1 MKNFFRMLRYARPYR
16 YLAYL
21 NILFNF
27 FSIVFGLF
35 SMTML
40 MPFLNYL
47 FGTAELVRDP
57 EATGIQAWNT
67 EFIFFLKDITGDDP
81 GKALLLVCL
90 AVVVFTILKNVFRYL
105 ALYVLV
111 PYRNYTVR
119 DLRNAVYKK
128 VMRLQLSYFTEEKK
142 GDTISRMSNDITEV
156 EFAIMTSLEAMFKG
170 PFQILVTLV
179 LLIIMSWK
187 LTLIILVLLPLNGF
201 IISRIGKKLKKNA
214 SRAQGRLGLLMSLFE
229 ESLSGIRIIKGFGK
243 EAYFFRKFSTENKH
257 LTTINVKVN
266 HSRDLSSPL
275 SETMGITTL
284 SMVLFIGGRMVQTG
298 TGIMDPTAFILFILL
313 FAQVIDPAKS
323 FATAFYNVQK
333 GAASADRIE
342 EILRIPE
349 TLKEAEN
356 PLTLSAIRS
365 GIEFKNVGFQYTP
378 DKKTL
383 TDISFSIPL
392 GKTVALVGASGS
404 GKSTLADLLA
414 RFYDVNEGHVLIDG
428 MDIRD
433 IKVKDLR
440 GLMGL
445 VTQESI
451 LFNDSVFNNI
461 AFGNHEVSY
470 EQIVEAAKAANA
482 HEFIV
487 HMDKGYYTNIG
498 DRGGKLSGGQRQR
511 IAIARAILKNPQIL
525 ILDEATSALDTSS
538 ERLVQ
543 EALNTLMKNRT
554 SLVIAHRLSTIQN
567 ADLIIVME
575 NGRIVERGSHQEL
588 YAHKGLYRNLLEMQQ
603 MV

>member
-1 MKNFFRMLRYARPYR
+1 MLRYARPYR

-257 LTTINVKVN
+257 LTTINIKVN

-356 PLTLSAIRS
+356 PLTLAGIRS

-378 DKKTL
+378 EKKTL

-414 RFYDVNEGHVLIDG
+414 RFYDVNEGQVLIDG

-487 HMDKGYYTNIG
+487 HMEKGYYTNIG

>member
-1 MKNFFRMLRYARPYR
+1 MLRYARPYR
-16 YLAYL
+16 RLAYL

-47 FGTAELVRDP
+47 FGTAEVVRDP
-57 EATGIQAWNT
+57 KATGIQAWNT

-90 AVVVFTILKNVFRYL
+90 AVVLFTILKNIFRYL

-128 VMRLQLSYFTEEKK
+128 VMRLQLSYFTEERK

-170 PFQILVTLV
+170 PFQILVTLI

-201 IISRIGKKLKKNA
+201 IISRIGKKLKRNA

-257 LTTINVKVN
+257 LSTINIKVN
-266 HSRDLSSPL
+266 RSRDLSSPL

-284 SMVLFIGGRMVQTG
+284 CMVLFIGGRMVQTG

-342 EILRIPE
+342 EILSIPE

-356 PLTLSAIRS
+356 PLALAKIQT
-365 GIEFKNVGFQYTP
+365 GIEFKNIGFQYTP

-383 TDISFSIPL
+383 SDISFSIPL

-588 YAHKGLYRNLLEMQQ
+588 YAHNGLYRNLLEMQQ

>member
-1 MKNFFRMLRYARPYR
+1 MLRYARPYR
-16 YLAYL
+16 HLAYL
-21 NILFNF
+21 NIVFNF

-47 FGTAELVRDP
+47 FGTAEIVRDP

-90 AVVVFTILKNVFRYL
+90 AVVFFTILKNIFRYL

-201 IISRIGKKLKKNA
+201 IISRIGKKLKRNA

-257 LTTINVKVN
+257 LSTINIKVN
-266 HSRDLSSPL
+266 RSRDLSSPL

-284 SMVLFIGGRMVQTG
+284 CMVLFIGGRMVQTG

-342 EILRIPE
+342 EILSIPE

-356 PLTLSAIRS
+356 PLALAEIRS

-378 DKKTL
+378 EKKTL
-383 TDISFSIPL
+383 ADISFSIPL

-487 HMDKGYYTNIG
+487 HMEKGYYTNIG

>member
-1 MKNFFRMLRYARPYR
+1 MLRYARPYR
-16 YLAYL
+16 HLAYL

-27 FSIVFGLF
+27 LSIVFGLF

-47 FGTAELVRDP
+47 FGTAEIVRDP
-57 EATGIQAWNT
+57 NATGIQAWNT
-67 EFIFFLKDITGDDP
+67 EFLFFLRDLTGDDV
-81 GKALLLVCL
+81 GNALLMVCV
-90 AVVVFTILKNVFRYL
+90 AVVILTILKNVFRYL

-111 PYRNYTVR
+111 PYRNFTVR

-142 GDTISRMSNDITEV
+142 GDTISRMSNDMTEV

-170 PFQILVTLV
+170 PFQILVTLIA
-179 LLIIMSWK
+179 LIIMSWK
-187 LTLIILVLLPLNGF
+187 LTLIILILLPLNGF
-201 IISRIGKKLKKNA
+201 IISRIGKKLKRNA
-214 SRAQGRLGLLMSLFE
+214 GRAQGRLGLLMALFE

-257 LTTINVKVN
+257 LSTINIKVN
-266 HSRDLSSPL
+266 RSRDLSSPL
-275 SETMGITTL
+275 SETLGITTL
-284 SMVLFIGGRMVQTG
+284 CMVLFIGGRMVQTG

-323 FATAFYNVQK
+323 FSTAFYNVQK

-342 EILRIPE
+342 EILSIPE
-349 TLKEAEN
+349 TLKEAEK
-356 PLTLSAIRS
+356 PLALKEIKT
-365 GIEFKNVGFQYTP
+365 GIAFKNVGFQYTP

-383 TDISFSIPL
+383 SDISFEIPL

-414 RFYDVNEGHVLIDG
+414 RFYDVQEGHVLIDG

-433 IKVKDLR
+433 INVKDLR
-440 GLMGL
+440 GSMGL

-470 EQIVEAAKAANA
+470 DDVVDAAKAANA

-543 EALNTLMKNRT
+543 EALYTLMKNRT

-575 NGRIVERGSHQEL
+575 SGRIVERGSHQEL
-588 YAHKGLYRNLLEMQQ
+588 YAQKGLYRNLLEMQQ

>member
-1 MKNFFRMLRYARPYR
+1 MLRYARPYR